1 MKNKSAVLVICLIF
15 ISSFLI
21 QSNVSGKLPETD
33 TNTFTADAVTVSELW
48 TYEVGGPITSS
59 PNIADLDKDGNYEV
73 LLSSEDGI

>member
-1 MKNKSAVLVICLIF
+1 M
-15 ISSFLI
+15 
-21 QSNVSGKLPETD
+21 PETD